1 VAYEPFKA
9 DVLSPGGQVFSGEV
23 QQISTRTVSGELGI
37 LRKHQPLLGRLEA
50 GELRLYLP
58 NDGDV
63 KRLVQ
68 TGGYVQVAGDGGVL
82 LLVDEAYP
90 VEDYDRSRAEADQQ
104 KAAERLE
111 QAEPGTEQHRLA
123 VAGKKRADALVK
135 LGDTLEKR

>member
-1 VAYEPFKA
+1 MAHTPFKA
-9 DVLSPGGQVFSGEV
+9 DVLSPTGKVFSGEV

-58 NDGDV
+58 EDGEA

-90 VEDYDRSRAEADQQ
+90 VEDYDRAKAEADQQ
-104 KAAERLE
+104 KAAEKVER
-111 QAEPGTEQHRLA
+111 AEPGTEQHRLA

-135 LGDTLEKR
+135 LGDSLRQ

>member
-1 VAYEPFKA
+1 MAYTPFKA
-9 DVLSPGGQVFSGEV
+9 DVLSPTGEVFSGEV

-58 NDGDV
+58 QDGEV

-82 LLVDEAYP
+82 LLVDEAFP
-90 VEDYDRSRAEADQQ
+90 VEEYDRADAEERQR
-104 KAAERLE
+104 KAEERLE
-111 QAEPGTEQHRLA
+111 AAEAGTEQHRLA
-123 VAGKKRADALVK
+123 LAGKKRADALVK
-135 LGDTLEKR
+135 LADQLDKR

>member
-58 NDGDV
+58 NDGEV

-68 TGGYVQVAGDGGVL
+68 TGGYIQVAGDGGVL

-90 VEDYDRSRAEADQQ
+90 IEDYDRAQVEADQQ

>member
-68 TGGYVQVAGDGGVL
+68 TGGYIQVAGDGGVL

-90 VEDYDRSRAEADQQ
+90 IEDYDRSRAEADQQ

>member
-23 QQISTRTVSGELGI
+23 QQISTRTVSGELGV

-90 VEDYDRSRAEADQQ
+90 VEDYDRAQAEADQQ
-104 KAAERLE
+104 KAAERLDA
-111 QAEPGTEQHRLA
+111 AEEDTEQHRLA
-123 VAGKKRADALVK
+123 LAGKKRADALVK
-135 LGDTLEKR
+135 LGDNLEKR

>member
-1 VAYEPFKA
+1 MAHTPFKA
-9 DVLSPGGQVFSGEV
+9 DVLSPAGKVFSGEV

-58 NDGDV
+58 EDGEV

-90 VEDYDRSRAEADQQ
+90 VEDYDRAKAEADQQ
-104 KAAERLE
+104 KAAEKVE
-111 QAEPGTEQHRLA
+111 KAEPGTEQHRLA

-135 LGDTLEKR
+135 LGDSLQK

>member
-1 VAYEPFKA
+1 MAYEPFKA

-23 QQISTRTVSGELGI
+23 QQISTRTVSGELGV

-58 NDGDV
+58 NDGEV

-68 TGGYVQVAGDGGVL
+68 TGGYIQVAGDGGVL

-90 VEDYDRSRAEADQQ
+90 VEDYDRAQAEADQQ
-104 KAAERLE
+104 KAAERLDA
-111 QAEPGTEQHRLA
+111 AEEGTEQHRLA
-123 VAGKKRADALVK
+123 LAGKKRADALVK
-135 LGDTLEKR
+135 LGDKLEKR

>member
-1 VAYEPFKA
+1 MAYEPFKA

-23 QQISTRTVSGELGI
+23 QQISTRTVSGELGV

-68 TGGYVQVAGDGGVL
+68 TGGYIQVAGDGGVL

-90 VEDYDRSRAEADQQ
+90 IEDYDRARAEADQQ

-135 LGDTLEKR
+135 LGDALEKR

>member
-1 VAYEPFKA
+1 MAYEPFKA

-23 QQISTRTVSGELGI
+23 QQISTRTVSGELGV

-58 NDGDV
+58 NDGEV

-68 TGGYVQVAGDGGVL
+68 TGGYIQVAGDGGVL

-90 VEDYDRSRAEADQQ
+90 IEDYDRAQVEADQQ

-111 QAEPGTEQHRLA
+111 KAEAGTEQHRLA
-123 VAGKKRADALVK
+123 LAGKKRADALVK
-135 LGDTLEKR
+135 LGDKL

>member
-1 VAYEPFKA
+1 MAYTPFKA
-9 DVLSPGGQVFSGEV
+9 DVLSPTGEVFSGEV

-58 NDGDV
+58 QDGEV

-90 VEDYDRSRAEADQQ
+90 IEEYDKAKVEADQQ
-104 KAAERLE
+104 HAEERL
-111 QAEPGTEQHRLA
+111 AKTEPGTEQHRLA
-123 VAGKKRADALVK
+123 LANKKRADALVK
-135 LGDTLEKR
+135 LGETLDKR

>member
-23 QQISTRTVSGELGI
+23 QQISTRTVSGELGV

>member
-1 VAYEPFKA
+1 MAYEPFKA

-23 QQISTRTVSGELGI
+23 QQISTRTVSGELGV

-68 TGGYVQVAGDGGVL
+68 TGGYIQVAGDGGVL

-90 VEDYDRSRAEADQQ
+90 IEDYDRARAEADQQ

>member
-1 VAYEPFKA
+1 MAYEPFKA
-9 DVLSPGGQVFSGEV
+9 DVLSPTGEVFSGEV

-58 NDGDV
+58 QDGEV

-82 LLVDEAYP
+82 LLVDEAFP
-90 VEDYDRSRAEADQQ
+90 VEEYDRADAEERQR
-104 KAAERLE
+104 KAEERLE
-111 QAEPGTEQHRLA
+111 AAEAGTEQHRLA
-123 VAGKKRADALVK
+123 LAGKKRADALVK
-135 LGDTLEKR
+135 LADQLDKR

>member
-1 VAYEPFKA
+1 MAHSPFQA
-9 DVLSPGGQVFSGEV
+9 DVLSPGGKVFSGEV

-37 LRKHQPLLGRLEA
+37 LKKHQPMLGRLEA

-58 NDGDV
+58 EDGEV

-90 VEDYDRSRAEADQQ
+90 IEEYDRADAEEHQR
-104 KAAERLE
+104 KAQERLD

-123 VAGKKRADALVK
+123 LAGKKRADALVK
-135 LGDTLEKR
+135 LGDKLEK

>member
-1 VAYEPFKA
+1 MAYEPFQA
-9 DVLSPGGQVFSGEV
+9 DVLSPGGKVFSGEV
-23 QQISTRTVSGELGI
+23 QQISTRTVSGELGV

-58 NDGDV
+58 NDGEV

-68 TGGYVQVAGDGGVL
+68 TGGYIQVAGDGGVL

-90 VEDYDRSRAEADQQ
+90 IEDYDRAKAEADQQ

-111 QAEPGTEQHRLA
+111 KAEDGTEQHRLA
-123 VAGKKRADALVK
+123 LAGKKRADALVK
-135 LGDTLEKR
+135 LGDKLEKR